1 MTFLAREPKPNFID
15 ANMRNS
21 ALLAQ
26 PSSPNL
32 FCNVRQVASSYH
44 WSFGMSGLRD
54 YSNSTSLMFIKHRR
68 NRKEVSAKV
77 GSDSNVLYQ
86 RKCARQ
92 NGWTTTLRASSIDGE
107 RGQNLLRSEV
117 TLQAL
122 SIFSLYSAL
131 RSSRS
136 NENGMGEGQMPPHC
150 SCPSVR
156 RSLCKPRAEGRQS
169 RLAMQR
175 TCQRERERRD
185 GPRAVKSLLAAR
197 AHSEEMSDSQRAAA
211 ADLSPTLP
219 PHLPTLLPMLCEREA
234 SILRE
239 RGQMT
244 LFLFLA

>member
-1 MTFLAREPKPNFID
+1 MYCIKESVHDRMDGRPLYAPR
-15 ANMRNS
+15 R
-21 ALLAQ
+21 
-26 PSSPNL
+26 
-32 FCNVRQVASSYH
+32 
-44 WSFGMSGLRD
+44 
-54 YSNSTSLMFIKHRR
+54 LM
-68 NRKEVSAKV
+68 ESV
-77 GSDSNVLYQ
+77 G
-86 RKCARQ
+86 KI
-92 NGWTTTLRASSIDGE
+92 G
-107 RGQNLLRSEV
+107 LRSEV
-117 TLQAL
+117 TLQTLL

-136 NENGMGEGQMPPHC
+136 NENGMGKGQMPPHC

-156 RSLCKPRAEGRQS
+156 DPYKPRAEGRQS